1 MNIYNF
7 FEYFLAFILYSF
19 VGWCAEVI
27 LGFIIHKKF
36 INRGFLLGPY
46 CPIYGCGMMLIV
58 FLLKD
63 YTDNFLVLFILSMV
77 ICLVLE
83 YITSYLMELIFKARW
98 WDYSDKKFNI
108 NGRVCLEYALL
119 FGIGGTIVMYIV
131 HPFVMNIV
139 SKFSGL
145 ILLIVGSILLVGF
158 IIDNIISFDAISKI
172 NKFEFKKYK
181 DNTEDITNMIKDYLG
196 NYSYMTKR
204 LTKAFPNVKM
214 RIEKYKKILKKWN
227 K

>member
-1 MNIYNF
+1 MDIYTF
-7 FEYFLAFILYSF
+7 FEYFLMFILYSF

-27 LGFIIHKKF
+27 FGFIIHKKF

-46 CPIYGCGMMLIV
+46 CPIYGFGMMLIV
-58 FLLKD
+58 LILRK
-63 YTDNFLVLFILSMV
+63 YLGEPLVLFILSMV

-119 FGIGGTIVMYIV
+119 FGIGGSLVMYVV
-131 HPFVMNIV
+131 HPFVMEII
-139 SKFSGL
+139 SKFSG
-145 ILLIVGSILLVGF
+145 IMLLLVGSILLVGF
-158 IIDNIISFDAISKI
+158 MVDNIVSFDAISKI

-181 DNTEDITNMIKDYLG
+181 DSTEDISSMIREYLN

-204 LTKAFPNVKM
+204 LTKAFPNVRM

-227 K
+227 N

>member
-1 MNIYNF
+1 VNIYNF

-19 VGWCAEVI
+19 VGWCAEVV
-27 LGFIIHKKF
+27 LGFIVHKKF

-58 FLLKD
+58 LLLKD

-119 FGIGGTIVMYIV
+119 FGIGGTVVMYIV

-172 NKFEFKKYK
+172 NKFEFKEYK

-204 LTKAFPNVKM
+204 LTKAFPNVRM
-214 RIEKYKKILKKWN
+214 RIEKYKKLLKKWN